1 MTITLLGATH
11 PLDRQSG
18 KRCDPAYIDEQT
30 QNLASRWLLMTD
42 HAPMVHRAS
51 PADNPTL
58 WFSRAD
64 LSAAAIDPTPMLFL
78 GIEPSTFAPCF
89 ARALSA
95 AQLAPLANI
104 CALEPHSDVR
114 TLASTGALPV
124 GEIAAASIAR
134 SLFTWHESAAHCGWC
149 GAKSMSIDAGWK
161 RHCPACERSA
171 FPRVDPVVIMLVTD
185 GERCVLAHEPRYPP
199 DMYSTLAGYIEP
211 GETIAQ
217 AVIRETFEEVG
228 LIVTHVDYALSQ
240 PWPFPHSLMIGCI
253 AHVAPGPLA
262 IDATEID
269 EAIWVTQNRA
279 STMLNRTD
287 ALKKWVPGPQAIAH
301 HLIQTFVSG
310 AISRPPKG

>member
-1 MTITLLGATH
+1 MTITLLGAA
-11 PLDRQSG
+11 PALDRQSG
-18 KRCDPAYIDEQT
+18 KRSDAAYIAQHSRDP
-30 QNLASRWLLMTD
+30 ASRWLLMTD
-42 HAPMVHRAS
+42 HSPLVHRTP
-51 PADNPTL
+51 PANHATL
-58 WFSRAD
+58 WFSRTD
-64 LSAAAIDPTPMLFL
+64 LSAAAIDPTPTLFL
-78 GIEPSTFAPCF
+78 GIDPVSQSPCF
-89 ARALSA
+89 ASTLGPEQIS
-95 AQLAPLANI
+95 QLAQSCTLA
-104 CALEPHSDVR
+104 PQTDVR
-114 TLASTGALPV
+114 TLASTGALPAD
-124 GEIAAASIAR
+124 EIGAASITR

-149 GAKSMSIDAGWK
+149 GSKSHVVDAGWK

-211 GETIAQ
+211 GETIEQ

-228 LIVTHVDYALSQ
+228 LTVTHVDYALSQ

-279 STMLNRTD
+279 TDMLQRTD
-287 ALKKWVPGPQAIAH
+287 PLGKWVPGPQAIAH
-301 HLIQTFVSG
+301 HLIQAFVNGSICG
-310 AISRPPKG
+310 QPPS